1 MHRWMHEQTNG
12 QMEIFCY
19 CCNCCSPW
27 KSPKHPGLLN
37 KVDLLWKAL
46 NHVPIKGHPNPNTK
60 NTNIINI
67 CVRQG
72 ISHGVGSWGQQGIQQ
87 VIELVDHGV
96 GHGVSHGVSH
106 EIGHGVIYGVMKC
119 PQLLSHLTTITYN

>member
-1 MHRWMHEQTNG
+1 MHRWMHKQTNG

-46 NHVPIKGHPNPNTK
+46 NHVPIKGHPNDKNTK
-60 NTNIINI
+60 ITNISRTVSN
-67 CVRQG
+67 VHQG
-72 ISHGVGSWGQQGIQQ
+72 ISHGVGHGIS
-87 VIELVDHGV
+87 
-96 GHGVSHGVSH
+96 HGVSYGVSH

-119 PQLLSHLTTITYN
+119 PQLLSRVTSITYN